1 MMFRWALNT
10 LLMSPALLQGQA
22 IPLISTNTE
31 EDTRD
36 KAQSTTSPSGS
47 ALNQGW
53 NTRLIWKHNKSWRF
67 FWALTPGFFI
77 VRTHTIEPSQK
88 YKLNRWNTY
97 QSWEIV
103 RRLMWRR
110 AYPKIMLPPAIH
122 ARKKYSSLRTLAV

>member
-53 NTRLIWKHNKSWRF
+53 NTRLIWKHNKTWRF

-77 VRTHTIEPSQK
+77 VRMH
-88 YKLNRWNTY
+88 LNQAKSTNSTG
-97 QSWEIV
+97 EIHIK
-103 RRLMWRR
+103 
-110 AYPKIMLPPAIH
+110 AEK
-122 ARKKYSSLRTLAV
+122 S